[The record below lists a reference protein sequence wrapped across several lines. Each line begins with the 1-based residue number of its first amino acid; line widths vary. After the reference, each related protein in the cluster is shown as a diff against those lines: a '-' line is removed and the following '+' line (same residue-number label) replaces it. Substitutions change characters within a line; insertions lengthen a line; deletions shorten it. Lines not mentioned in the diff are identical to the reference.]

1 VDLDFV
7 AQRERQRAEWRERGE
22 WSDVLSLAH
31 VRVGLERLIYLYTQR
46 AMTDD
51 GCVDVARLSGYERE
65 RMNTLTIDLMV
76 VAERQE
82 ELREL
87 ARVCSAARSV
97 ERSV

>member
-87 ARVCSAARSV
+87 ARGGSVCSVVRS
-97 ERSV
+97 E